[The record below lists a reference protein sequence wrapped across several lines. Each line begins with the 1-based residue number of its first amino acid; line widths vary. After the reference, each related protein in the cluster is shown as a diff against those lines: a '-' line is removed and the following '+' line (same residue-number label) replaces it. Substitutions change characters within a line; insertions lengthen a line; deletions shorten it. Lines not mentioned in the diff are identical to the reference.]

1 MLLNHTSGIPD
12 WISGAMIGKIT
23 ANPQRIWE
31 VYEYLD
37 VAAAQEPYFPP
48 GEGWRYSN
56 TDYNLLGMVIEQA
69 TGRSWRDEVRERI
82 IKPLNLENTRL
93 PEPGDLSI
101 SDNHARGYFDMG
113 GELIDLTKV
122 DPSMA
127 GAAGGH
133 ALITTTMDLARFLN
147 VVLNGGLFQKSGTL
161 DEMLAFVDVPD
172 AVSGFRH
179 ITGYGLGIMKF
190 LLPGNIEMLGHA
202 GGTAGFSSFIYF
214 LPKQEMTVSGM
225 MSNMVSD
232 QYQILSPA
240 LEILIPEFVSKR

>member
-1 MLLNHTSGIPD
+1 
-12 WISGAMIGKIT
+12 MIGKIT

-48 GEGWRYSN
+48 GKGWRYSN
-56 TDYNLLGMVIEQA
+56 TDYSLLGLIIEHV
-69 TGRSWRDEVRERI
+69 TGSSWRGEIRERI

-113 GELIDLTKV
+113 GELIDLTKI

-147 VVLNGGLFQKSGTL
+147 VVLAGELFQKPGTL

-172 AVSGFRH
+172 AVRIFRH
-179 ITGYGLGIMKF
+179 FTGYGLGIMKF

-214 LPKQEMTVSGM
+214 LPNQDMTVSGV

-240 LEILIPEFVSKR
+240 LEILIPEFASKR

>member
-1 MLLNHTSGIPD
+1 
-12 WISGAMIGKIT
+12 
-23 ANPQRIWE
+23 
-31 VYEYLD
+31 
-37 VAAAQEPYFPP
+37 
-48 GEGWRYSN
+48 
-56 TDYNLLGMVIEQA
+56 
-69 TGRSWRDEVRERI
+69 
-82 IKPLNLENTRL
+82 
-93 PEPGDLSI
+93 
-101 SDNHARGYFDMG
+101 
-113 GELIDLTKV
+113 
-122 DPSMA
+122 
-127 GAAGGH
+127 
-133 ALITTTMDLARFLN
+133 MDLARFLN